1 MNLAAAC
8 FAQSYAEARGL
19 FLAAAQAAGLAVES
33 HAHPLPGRDGEALAM
48 DVALAADAGAPAVL
62 LVTSACHGVEGYCG
76 SGLQVAL
83 LADRALAVA
92 ARQAGVALVYVHG
105 LNPYGFSWWR
115 RVTHENVDLNRNWHD
130 FSGPLP
136 ANPDY
141 DRIAH
146 LLVPPSWPP
155 PPAIVAAEQAWRSA
169 QGDKAWQAAISRG
182 QHHHPQGLFY
192 GGRAPTWS
200 QDTLRAVLRRHARH
214 CARLAWIDIHT
225 GLGPCG
231 HGERIYAGRDDPEAI
246 ARARRWW
253 GAEVTSIYDGSSS
266 SALLTGLMWNA
277 AWQEAPQAQYTGIA
291 LEYGTLPLDEVLTAL
306 RLDQW
311 LQGHPEVPDEQRL
324 RLKRQ
329 VRDAFYVDTDDWKQR
344 VVQQGLEAT
353 RQAILGLSADRA

>member
-155 PPAIVAAEQAWRSA
+155 PWIQKASEPSMAAMSMIAASTTWPCPDRRLSCSA
-169 QGDKAWQAAISRG
+169 ASTPKARYS
-182 QHHHPQGLFY
+182 
-192 GGRAPTWS
+192 AP
-200 QDTLRAVLRRHARH
+200 
-214 CARLAWIDIHT
+214 
-225 GLGPCG
+225 P
-231 HGERIYAGRDDPEAI
+231 P
-246 ARARRWW
+246 
-253 GAEVTSIYDGSSS
+253 
-266 SALLTGLMWNA
+266 
-277 AWQEAPQAQYTGIA
+277 
-291 LEYGTLPLDEVLTAL
+291 
-306 RLDQW
+306 
-311 LQGHPEVPDEQRL
+311 
-324 RLKRQ
+324 
-329 VRDAFYVDTDDWKQR
+329 
-344 VVQQGLEAT
+344 
-353 RQAILGLSADRA
+353 